1 MIKKCLLVI
10 FYLMTTLTFAQ
21 QYDYSV
27 MGIPDSLKVNAS
39 AVVRLDETA
48 IRVTSVKSMLI
59 LTRQIVTVL
68 DANGLSSV
76 DRTFYYDK
84 SSKITNLEA
93 IVYDTNGKEIKRI
106 KKKDFIDHSVADG
119 FSVFTDNRALSMD
132 YTPTGYPFT
141 IEVKSEIET
150 NNTGVIRPWLP
161 VNAYNQ
167 SLMKS
172 EYRISYP
179 TDMELK
185 SKEYNFSGFDVK
197 KIQTQASRIYV
208 IENIPALRYEEY
220 APSVTKLFPFVRF
233 GLNKFALEGTEGVA
247 DSWKDFGLWMNEKLL
262 NDVKEIPLETQLSI
276 KKLVEQEKD
285 PIAKAKKIYK
295 YVQDKTRYISVQVGI
310 GGWKPMKAADVDR
323 LGYGDCKALSNY
335 TKALLEVVG
344 IPSFYTVIYGGIQR
358 QDVLDDL
365 VSIQG
370 NHAILTIPYED
381 KNYFMECTSQTTP
394 FGYQGKFTDGR
405 MALLIKP
412 EGGELV
418 KTDETSDVEN
428 SQKSKGSFVV
438 DAQGDFKGEVVILSG
453 GTQYE
458 SKYLLSR
465 KAKEEQDK
473 FYKNYFFNIENLKVN
488 TLQFEDDRDNVQFKE
503 TVNVQAEHYATLSG
517 ERILFPANAFNVNR
531 LVPQRYRSRKL
542 PFQIE
547 RGYQD
552 YDEIIIQLPQGYV
565 VEGLPQNTILNT
577 KYGDYK
583 TEYTLQGTDKVVV
596 IRSLL
601 LKRGKY
607 PKEEYEEFRKFMEI
621 TARNDNAKISLIKN
635 K

>member
-1 MIKKCLLVI
+1 MIKKYLLALFLVMAT
-10 FYLMTTLTFAQ
+10 FTFAQ
-21 QYDYSV
+21 QNYSITD
-27 MGIPDSLKVNAS
+27 IPDSLMVNTS

-48 IRVTSVKSMLI
+48 IRITSVKSMQI
-59 LTRQIVTVL
+59 QTRQIVTVL
-68 DANGLSSV
+68 DAKGIYSV
-76 DRTFYYDK
+76 DQTFYYDK
-84 SSKITNLEA
+84 SSKIINLEA
-93 IVYDTNGKEIKRI
+93 VIYDKTGKEIKKI

-141 IEVKSEIET
+141 VEVKSETET
-150 NNTGVIRPWLP
+150 TNTGFVRPWLP

-167 SLMKS
+167 SLVKS
-172 EYRISYP
+172 EYKISYP

-185 SKEYNFSGFDVK
+185 SKEYNFSGFEVK
-197 KIQTQASRIYV
+197 KIRTQASLTYV

-220 APSVTKLFPFVRF
+220 APSVSKLLPFVRF

-262 NDVKEIPLETQLSI
+262 SDVNEIPLETQLSI

-310 GGWKPMKAADVDR
+310 GGWKPMKATDVDR

-344 IPSFYTVIYGGIQR
+344 IPSFYTVIYGGVQR
-358 QDVLDDL
+358 EDLLEDL

-370 NHAILTIPYED
+370 NHAILTVPHNG
-381 KNYFMECTSQTTP
+381 KNYFLECTSQTTP
-394 FGYQGKFTDGR
+394 FAYQGKSTDGR
-405 MALLIKP
+405 MALLVKP

-418 KTDETSDVEN
+418 KTAETPDTEN
-428 SQKSKGSFVV
+428 SQKSKGSFAV
-438 DAQGDFKGEVVILSG
+438 DTQGNFKGEVVILSG

-458 SKYLLSR
+458 SKYLLTR

-473 FYKNYFFNIENLKVN
+473 FYKNYFYNIENLKIN
-488 TLQFEDDRDNVQFKE
+488 ALQFEDDRDNVKFKE
-503 TVNVQAEHYATLSG
+503 DISVQAEHYATLSG
-517 ERILFPANAFNVNR
+517 ERILFPANAFNVSR
-531 LVPQRYRSRKL
+531 QVPQRYRTRKL

-547 RGYQD
+547 RGFHD
-552 YDEIIIQLPQGYV
+552 YDEITIQLPQGYV
-565 VEGLPQNTILNT
+565 VEGLPQNTVLTT

-583 TEYTLQGTDKVVV
+583 TEYTLKGNDKIVA

-607 PKEEYEEFRKFMEI
+607 PKEEYEEFRKFMEL